1 MNWLEIFS
9 WLSLAAVAASTAY
22 SSIAIVGVVR
32 YFRARRR
39 IARRGRS
46 AELTPPVS
54 VLKPLYGLD
63 RELRLNLESF
73 CRQDY
78 PAHEILFSV
87 REESDPAVPI
97 ARQLEKDFPG
107 VPMRLLVTGPPPY
120 PNAKIHSLEVMAE
133 AAVHEILVINDSG
146 VRVGRDYL
154 RNVARPLAEPSVGLV
169 TCIARSVPSRS
180 FWSVLE
186 ALGINTQFNPGVL
199 TAWVLLG
206 MQFSIGKTMV
216 IRKQLAAQ
224 LGGFGRLGNY
234 LADDFVLGERV
245 AQAGYTVVLS
255 EAVPDNLLADEG
267 MRDSLRHRLRWERSS
282 RHSRP
287 AGYVGQIFM
296 HNLPLALLAW
306 AVAPSGNS
314 IALGLIAACL
324 GSRLLLAWACAGLLL
339 RDPTFRRYGWLLP
352 IQDLVSFGVWLRAF
366 FGHEIVWR
374 GARFRVLNGGVL
386 EPVRNT
392 PSGKAGPSSRSLP

>member
-1 MNWLEIFS
+1 MNWDAI
-9 WLSLAAVAASTAY
+9 LSGILLAAVAASTAY
-22 SSIAIVGVVR
+22 SSIALFGVFRFFQVR
-32 YFRARRR
+32 RRAARRN
-39 IARRGRS
+39 RS
-46 AELTPPVS
+46 AELTPAVS
-54 VLKPLYGLD
+54 VLKPLYGFD
-63 RELRLNLESF
+63 RELRLNLETF

-78 PAHEILFSV
+78 PAYEILFSV
-87 REESDPAVPI
+87 REAADPAVPI
-97 ARQLEKDFPG
+97 VRQLEKDFPG

-133 AAVHEILVINDSG
+133 AAAHEILVINDSG
-146 VRVGRDYL
+146 VRVEPDYL
-154 RNVARPLAEPSVGLV
+154 RNVVRPLAEPSVGLV

-216 IRKQLAAQ
+216 IRKQLARQ
-224 LGGFGRLGNY
+224 LGGFGRLSDY

-255 EAVPDNLLADEG
+255 ETVPDNLLADEG

-306 AVAPSGNS
+306 AVAPSGDS
-314 IALGLIAACL
+314 IALSLIIACL
-324 GSRLLLAWACAGLLL
+324 GSRLLLAGACAGLLL
-339 RDPTFRRYGWLLP
+339 RDPTFRHYWWLLP
-352 IQDLVSFGVWLRAF
+352 IQDLVSFGVWLEAF
-366 FGHEIVWR
+366 LGREIVWR
-374 GARFRVLNGGVL
+374 GARFRVLKGGIL
-386 EPVRNT
+386 EPVTEVPHPGSSPGT
-392 PSGKAGPSSRSLP
+392 PGSG